1 MPTPMPSDPGQCDP
15 RRRALVATGLAAAA
29 VMALPGGARALTTD
43 EAARLIGQVVAD
55 INRVINSGRSE
66 AQMLPEFERL
76 FARYA
81 DVPIIARSA
90 LGVAARSASAAQ
102 MRAFT
107 DAFQGYISRKYGRRF
122 REFIGGELKV
132 RDARP
137 YKNFHEVRTTAMLRG
152 QAPFDVV
159 FLVSDRSGRD
169 LFFNIFIE
177 GVNML
182 ATERT
187 EIGAMLD
194 QRRGN
199 LDALIQDLRR
209 MG

>member
-1 MPTPMPSDPGQCDP
+1 MTTFPQNDT
-15 RRRALVATGLAAAA
+15 RRRDVLASALAVGCAA
-29 VMALPGGARALTTD
+29 LFPGPAGALTTN
-43 EAARLIGQVVAD
+43 EAAQLVDRVVGD

-66 AQMLPEFERL
+66 SQMLVEFERI

-90 LGVAARSASAAQ
+90 LGPAARSASPAQ
-102 MRAFT
+102 LRAFT

-122 REFIGGELKV
+122 REFIGGNLEV
-132 RDARP
+132 REARP
-137 YKNFHEVRTTAMLRG
+137 YKRFYEVKTTAYLPG
-152 QAPFDVV
+152 QSPFEVI

-194 QRRGN
+194 RRRGN
-199 LDALIQDLRR
+199 IEALTQDLRR
-209 MG
+209 AG

>member
-1 MPTPMPSDPGQCDP
+1 MTTPLPSDPA
-15 RRRALVATGLAAAA
+15 RRALLTSCLAAAA
-29 VMALPGGARALTTD
+29 ALTLPGRAQALTQA
-43 EAARLIGQVVAD
+43 EAARLIDQVVGD

-66 AQMLPEFERL
+66 AQMLPEFERI

-102 MRAFT
+102 LRAFT
-107 DAFQGYISRKYGRRF
+107 EAFQGYISRKYGRRF

-132 RDARP
+132 REARP
-137 YKNFHEVRTTAMLRG
+137 FRDFYEVRTTAVLRG
-152 QAPFDVV
+152 QAPFEVV
-159 FLVSDRSGRD
+159 FLVSDRSGRN

-187 EIGAMLD
+187 EIGALLD

-199 LDALIQDLRR
+199 LDTLIADLRR

>member
-1 MPTPMPSDPGQCDP
+1 MPTFPPADP
-15 RRRALVATGLAAAA
+15 RRRHLLAAGLGAG
-29 VMALPGGARALTTD
+29 VLLALPRGADALTTD
-43 EAARLIGQVVAD
+43 QAAQLIDRVIGD

-66 AQMLPEFERL
+66 AQMLPEFERI

-107 DAFQGYISRKYGRRF
+107 GAFQGYISRKYGRRF

-132 RDARP
+132 REARP
-137 YKNFHEVRTTAMLRG
+137 YKNFHEVKTTAMLRG

-187 EIGAMLD
+187 EIGALLD

>member
-1 MPTPMPSDPGQCDP
+1 MKTPLPNDPA
-15 RRRALVATGLAAAA
+15 RRALLACALATGATL
-29 VMALPGGARALTTD
+29 ALPGAARALT
-43 EAARLIGQVVAD
+43 EAEASQLIDQVVGD

-66 AQMLPEFERL
+66 AQMLPEFERI

-107 DAFQGYISRKYGRRF
+107 EAFQGYMSRKYGRRF
-122 REFIGGELKV
+122 REFIGGELIV
-132 RDARP
+132 REARP
-137 YKNFHEVRTTAMLRG
+137 FRDFYEVRTTAALRG
-152 QAPFDVV
+152 QAPFEVV
-159 FLVSDRSGRD
+159 FLVSGRSGRN

-187 EIGAMLD
+187 EIGALLD

-199 LDALIQDLRR
+199 LDTLIADLRR

>member
-1 MPTPMPSDPGQCDP
+1 MPSETS
-15 RRRALVATGLAAAA
+15 RRGFLITGLVAGGLLAGLRPAA
-29 VMALPGGARALTTD
+29 ALTT
-43 EAARLIGQVVAD
+43 EQARHLIDVVVGD

-66 AQMLPEFERL
+66 SQMLVEFERI
-76 FARYA
+76 FTSYA

-90 LGVAARSASAAQ
+90 LGIAARSASAGQ

-107 DAFQGYISRKYGRRF
+107 DAFRGYISRKYGRRF

-132 RDARP
+132 REARP
-137 YKNFHEVRTTAMLRG
+137 YKSFYEVKSTAYLRG
-152 QAPFDVV
+152 QAPFEVI

-187 EIGAMLD
+187 EIGALLD

-199 LDALIQDLRR
+199 LDALIRDLRS

>member
-1 MPTPMPSDPGQCDP
+1 MQTRPGADPI
-15 RRRALVATGLAAAA
+15 RRRLLGTGLAAA
-29 VMALPGGARALTTD
+29 VLWPLPVRALTTA
-43 EAARLIGQVVAD
+43 EASQLIDRVLAD

-66 AQMLPEFERL
+66 AQILAEFERI
-76 FARYA
+76 FARYS

-90 LGVAARSASAAQ
+90 LGVAARQASAEQ

-107 DAFQGYISRKYGRRF
+107 AAFQGYISRKYGRRF
-122 REFIGGELKV
+122 RELIGGELRV
-132 RDARP
+132 EQARP
-137 YKNFHEVRTTAMLRG
+137 YRNFFEVKTIALLRG
-152 QAPFDVV
+152 QAPFEVV

-187 EIGAMLD
+187 EIGALLD
-194 QRRGN
+194 RHRGSI
-199 LDALIQDLRR
+199 DAVTADLRR